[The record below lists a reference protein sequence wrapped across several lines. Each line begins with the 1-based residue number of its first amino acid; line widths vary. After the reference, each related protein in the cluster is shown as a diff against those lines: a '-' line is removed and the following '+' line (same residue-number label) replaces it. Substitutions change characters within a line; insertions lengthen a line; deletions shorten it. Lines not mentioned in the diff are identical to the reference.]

1 MLGLKLVKGAPA
13 NLEGITMPEPD
24 KWLLVA
30 NYEMDVLS

>member
-1 MLGLKLVKGAPA
+1 MLGLKLVKGASA
-13 NLEGITMPEPD
+13 NLEGITIPD